1 MVNTCSLFLD
11 KRAYSGGDVY
21 LGNCA
26 NHVFCHYYLSSRH
39 VTLNAFHHL
48 LSFSFLFIFFKRF
61 FSLLYFSH
69 FAFSFFFVLSL
80 CIHII
85 NPSSFQY
92 LQLHHESIVKLW
104 ESK

>member
-39 VTLNAFHHL
+39 VTLNALHHL
-48 LSFSFLFIFFKRF
+48 ISFSFFLYSSKRF
-61 FSLLYFSH
+61 FSLLYFFTLHSVP
-69 FAFSFFFVLSL
+69 FSFYLLAFISL
-80 CIHII
+80 TLAVSNICNFIM
-85 NPSSFQY
+85 NPSS
-92 LQLHHESIVKLW
+92 S
-104 ESK
+104 